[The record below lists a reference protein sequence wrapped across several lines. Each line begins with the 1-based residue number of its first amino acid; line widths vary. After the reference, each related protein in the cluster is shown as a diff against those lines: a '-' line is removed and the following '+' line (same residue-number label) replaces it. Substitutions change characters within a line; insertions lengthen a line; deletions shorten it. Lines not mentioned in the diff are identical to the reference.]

1 MVAATVVVVV
11 VAAVVVVVVA
21 AGAKVEAARAAV
33 ARARAEVAEGEV
45 SLRSRSARPERRR
58 RAGRLP
64 KAQRGSP
71 SPDSLSLS
79 TPSTIVLRFDT
90 TRTSTVTVY
99 RYCTGPVIHV

>member
-64 KAQRGSP
+64 KSP
-71 SPDSLSLS
+71 ARLPITGQPLSLDVEHDRAS
-79 TPSTIVLRFDT
+79 LRHDANINSIPVPVL
-90 TRTSTVTVY
+90 Y
-99 RYCTGPVIHV
+99 R